1 MIRTQAITPTQQ
13 RAIVRLAKR
22 QGCSCIE
29 CGSSDYLES
38 DTKAVQSSNYMNVG
52 LFCKNPDASHPN
64 GVLALGKS
72 FPLTFEQ
79 AEAIGIVGPSS
90 VSVPRLRPGEISP
103 R

>member
-1 MIRTQAITPTQQ
+1 M
-13 RAIVRLAKR
+13 RLAKR

-79 AEAIGIVGPSS
+79 AEAIGIAGPSS

>member
-1 MIRTQAITPTQQ
+1 MIRTQAISLTQQ
-13 RAIVRLAKR
+13 RAVVRLAKR

-29 CGSSDYLES
+29 CGSPDYLQS
-38 DTKAVQSSNYMNVG
+38 NTKAVQSSNYMNVG
-52 LFCKNPDASHPN
+52 LFCTNPDAGHQD

-72 FPLTFEQ
+72 FSLTFEQ

-90 VSVPRLRPGEISP
+90 VSVPRRRPGEISP